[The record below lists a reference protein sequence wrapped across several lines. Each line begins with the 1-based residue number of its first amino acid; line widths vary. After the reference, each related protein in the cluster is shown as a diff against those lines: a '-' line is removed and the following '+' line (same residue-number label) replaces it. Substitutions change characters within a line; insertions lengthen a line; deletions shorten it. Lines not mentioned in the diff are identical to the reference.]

1 MDPQT
6 LQLRIQVWGAWQPG
20 GAGLRGCSQRARDAS
35 LRGTR
40 GAARVLFGTLQGQK
54 MGAMGFYK
62 GTVGMKEYTIITGDT
77 RVP

>member
-1 MDPQT
+1 M
-6 LQLRIQVWGAWQPG
+6 LV
-20 GAGLRGCSQRARDAS
+20 